1 MAAETDSPT
10 DATPTDDEREAMSA
24 DDATATEPDE
34 LDAMDRMER
43 IARRS
48 PVRLADRNLAV
59 LGVRTTRRFVD
70 VRVTGLAAEMTYYVV
85 LSLLPL
91 VTAIG
96 AGLGLLERFF
106 GESVARDLESAVIRS
121 VETVFTEEL
130 MADIVT
136 PTIETMLREERA
148 GLAIGSLLVSIF
160 VASRV
165 FRAAIRALD
174 DAYDVEERRTLVQQ
188 WLLSLSFM
196 AGAVVVVT
204 VSLALVV
211 IGPLLGGGQQLAE
224 WMGVGAAFQW
234 AWSIGRWP
242 VVGAVTVGFLVWLYR
257 IGPNVEN
264 RWRQC
269 LPGALVATVAL
280 VFVAI
285 GFQTY
290 LSVAGPDAPDVDAGD
305 QGVLVALQL
314 LGILAATL
322 LFVWLSNISVLLG
335 GVVNAE
341 WSRGT
346 TAPARGPHP
355 DDPTQVRARTD

>member
-1 MAAETDSPT
+1 MAANTETD
-10 DATPTDDEREAMSA
+10 DAP
-24 DDATATEPDE
+24 E
-34 LDAMDRMER
+34 LDPDPDPDPDPAPSLIDRLDG
-43 IARRS
+43 IAARA
-48 PVRLADRNLAV
+48 PLRLAGRNLAV
-59 LGVRTTRRFVD
+59 LGLRTMRRFVD

-106 GESVARDLESAVIRS
+106 GTSVARDLEDAVIRS

-130 MADIVT
+130 MADVVT
-136 PTIETMLREERA
+136 PTIETLIREERA

-174 DAYDVEERRTLVQQ
+174 DAYDVPERRTLVQQ
-188 WLLSLSFM
+188 WMLSLTFM

-204 VSLALVV
+204 VSLALMV
-211 IGPLLGGGQQLAE
+211 IGPLLGGGQQVAD
-224 WMGVGAAFQW
+224 WVGLGDAFRW

-242 VVGAVTVGFLVWLYR
+242 VVAGVTVGFLIWLYR
-257 IGPNVEN
+257 LGPNVEN

-269 LPGALVATVAL
+269 LPGALVATVGLLL
-280 VFVAI
+280 VAT
-285 GFQTY
+285 GFQAY
-290 LSVAGPDAPDVDAGD
+290 LALAGPGSPDVDAGD

-346 TAPARGPHP
+346 PISDASLTRRRGPP
-355 DDPTQVRARTD
+355 PPA